1 MVLAGFEGLDEE
13 TVGSKEVMLAS
24 LGLLVHL
31 DLGVEVLVECG
42 DGCLQG
48 WWGFWGLPL
57 ALDVELGVVGV
68 VEVTFVG
75 RPVGLSPDVLGES
88 GDGAVQFG
96 FGECRLEA
104 EFEAVPEEFSCARGW
119 WDGRA

>member
-48 WWGFWGLPL
+48 WWGFNNC
-57 ALDVELGVVGV
+57 DCIVKRSICKNNFF
-68 VEVTFVG
+68 TFN
-75 RPVGLSPDVLGES
+75 
-88 GDGAVQFG
+88 F
-96 FGECRLEA
+96 F
-104 EFEAVPEEFSCARGW
+104 
-119 WDGRA
+119 